1 VSRRTIVVVAIVLP
15 ASLHAIAAF
24 LALTAVVFPGGGE
37 IGGMGAGIGRSML
50 RDLARVC
57 GLPFGPLYYLRFGLD
72 FAAAVLANVFTFWG
86 LVLFLVTRRKS
97 RDPTVAGAVHTGS

>member
-1 VSRRTIVVVAIVLP
+1 MSRRTIVVVAILSL
-15 ASLHAIAAF
+15 ASLHAVAAF

-37 IGGMGAGIGRSML
+37 IGGMGGGIGRSML

-57 GLPFGPLYYLRFGLD
+57 GLPFGPLYLRFGLD

-97 RDPTVAGAVHTGS
+97 RDPTVAGDVRTPS